1 MSTKTEFG
9 LFDSFGPFEMSEFPT
24 AREVYEAHLKDAVEA
39 EQLGYRYYF
48 FIEHQ
53 NSPVCAVTAPNIYL
67 TALACRTNVL
77 RFGLM
82 IYQLPFH
89 HPVRL
94 AQDLATLDQ
103 LSSGRVEFGAGTG
116 VLMHE
121 IIRWNL
127 PFESRHEMSA
137 EALDIIVKAWTSDT
151 LTYPGKY
158 WQLDEA
164 MPTPRPYQAPHPP
177 IWVAAHSAA
186 SFDYAAKHNY
196 HIAQNIDVDSVVA
209 EKFAT
214 YRRLWNDY
222 AHPGPMPRAFLTR
235 HVHVAETDAQ
245 ARAEAEPNLLMGFI
259 QGGDLVAKTRIGFGP
274 PERDSLER
282 STPERRELGRV
293 FHECTKSYDFWIDNG
308 LALVGSPDT
317 VIRKLEAQ
325 QKLTGYDVFCAR
337 HRIGHLAPA
346 LARKSMRLFADHVM
360 PAFA

>member
-1 MSTKTEFG
+1 MSNQLEFG
-9 LFDSFGPFEMSEFPT
+9 LFDSFGPFEMSEFAT
-24 AREVYEAHLKDAVEA
+24 VREVYEAHLKDAVEA

-121 IIRWNL
+121 FIRWNL
-127 PFESRHEMSA
+127 PFESRHDMSA

-164 MPTPRPYQAPHPP
+164 MPTPGPISRRIRPSGSLPTVPP
-177 IWVAAHSAA
+177 PSTTRPNTTTTSRRTSTSTRWSPRSSRPTGGSGRSTRIRDPCREHFSR
-186 SFDYAAKHNY
+186 
-196 HIAQNIDVDSVVA
+196 
-209 EKFAT
+209 AT
-214 YRRLWNDY
+214 STSPRPMRRL
-222 AHPGPMPRAFLTR
+222 APR
-235 HVHVAETDAQ
+235 
-245 ARAEAEPNLLMGFI
+245 
-259 QGGDLVAKTRIGFGP
+259 
-274 PERDSLER
+274 R
-282 STPERRELGRV
+282 SPT
-293 FHECTKSYDFWIDNG
+293 Y
-308 LALVGSPDT
+308 
-317 VIRKLEAQ
+317 
-325 QKLTGYDVFCAR
+325 
-337 HRIGHLAPA
+337 
-346 LARKSMRLFADHVM
+346 
-360 PAFA
+360 

>member
-1 MSTKTEFG
+1 MNKLEFG
-9 LFDSFGPFEMSEFPT
+9 LFDSFGPFEMAEFPT
-24 AREVYEAHLKDAVEA
+24 TAEVYEAHLREAQEA

-53 NSPVCAVTAPNIYL
+53 NSPVCALTSPNIFL
-67 TALACRTNVL
+67 TALACRTSVL

-103 LSSGRVEFGAGTG
+103 LSRGRVEFGAGTG

-121 IIRWNL
+121 FVRWGL
-127 PFESRHEMSA
+127 PFENRHEVSA
-137 EALDIIVKAWTSDT
+137 EALEIIVKAWTADS

-164 MPTPRPYQAPHPP
+164 LPAPRPYQTPHPP
-177 IWVAAHSAA
+177 VWVAAHSAA
-186 SFDYAAKHNY
+186 SFDYAARLGY
-196 HIAQNIDVDSVVA
+196 HIAQNIDIDTVIA

-214 YRRLWNDY
+214 YRRLWAGY
-222 AHPGPMPRAFLTR
+222 GHAGPMPRAFLAR

-245 ARAEAEPNLLMGFI
+245 ARAEAEPHLLMGFI
-259 QGGDLVAKTRIGFGP
+259 QGGELIARTRVGFGP
-274 PERDSLER
+274 PERESLER

-293 FHECTKSYDFWIDNG
+293 FQECAKSYDFWIDNG
-308 LALVGSPDT
+308 LAIVGSPDT
-317 VIRKLEAQ
+317 VIRKIEEQ
-325 QKLTGYDVFCAR
+325 RRLTGYDILGAR
-337 HRIGHLAPA
+337 HRIGRLAPA